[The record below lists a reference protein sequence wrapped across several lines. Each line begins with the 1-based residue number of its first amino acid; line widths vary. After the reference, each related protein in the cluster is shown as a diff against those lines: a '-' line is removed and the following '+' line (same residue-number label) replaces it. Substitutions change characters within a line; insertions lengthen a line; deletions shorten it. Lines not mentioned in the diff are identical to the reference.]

1 MSTQPQFLTSI
12 SHELKNQIAGILSLS
27 EMIKEEFF
35 GKFDDARHK
44 REYIEAATDINN
56 VANDMLE
63 FVNDLMDIEQ
73 NQSGDFSIE
82 MQEVD
87 IVFLIKRVVK
97 INQPYALTK
106 NIKILFDDNQNSLSQ
121 FPKLLLDPRRTKQ
134 ILTNLISNSVKYS
147 QENTTITISVQI
159 DNQNTKKQL
168 TISIHDQGIGMTK
181 QQIKMALEGEGVKI
195 DKSALTKNHHYQT
208 HNHNQANN
216 HTSNPSHTQTQID
229 SHGIGMPLV
238 KKLVELQNGEM
249 SILSKVGSGT
259 EITLNF
265 PL

>member
-35 GKFDDARHK
+35 GKFDDTHK

-87 IVFLIKRVVK
+87 IAFLIKRVVK

-121 FPKLLLDPRRTKQ
+121 FPKPLLDPRRTKQ

-208 HNHNQANN
+208 QTNSQKSSLCHN
-216 HTSNPSHTQTQID
+216 QTQID

-238 KKLVELQNGEM
+238 KKLVELQGGIVNIKSELGA
-249 SILSKVGSGT
+249 GT
-259 EITLNF
+259 EVLLEFRI
-265 PL
+265 